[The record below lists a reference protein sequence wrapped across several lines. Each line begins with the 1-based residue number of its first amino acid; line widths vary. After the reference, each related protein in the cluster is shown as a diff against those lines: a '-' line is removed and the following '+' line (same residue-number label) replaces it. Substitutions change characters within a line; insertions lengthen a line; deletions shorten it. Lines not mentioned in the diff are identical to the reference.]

1 MITAFILVESERTAL
16 AKLGG
21 KLQQIDGVAEVYS
34 VTGAWGFVAIVRVE
48 RHEEL
53 AEALAENVAALEG
66 VSRSQTMVAFG
77 SFTDLD
83 LDQFFADGS

>member
-16 AKLGG
+16 TKLGG

-34 VTGAWGFVAIVRVE
+34 VTGAWDFVAIVRVE

>member
-1 MITAFILVESERTAL
+1 MITAFVLVESERTAL
-16 AKLGG
+16 ATLGG

-34 VTGAWGFVAIVRVE
+34 VTGAWDFVAIVRVE
-48 RHEEL
+48 RHEQL

-66 VSRSQTMVAFG
+66 VSRSQTMVAFD

-83 LDQFFADGS
+83 IGQLFADGS

>member
-1 MITAFILVESERTAL
+1 MITAFVLVESERTAL

-21 KLQQIDGVAEVYS
+21 QLNAIDGVAEVYS
-34 VTGAWGFVAIVRVE
+34 VTGAWDFVAIVRVE
-48 RHEEL
+48 RHEQL

-66 VSRSQTMVAFG
+66 VSRSQTMVAFD

-83 LDQFFADGS
+83 LDQLFADGS

>member
-34 VTGAWGFVAIVRVE
+34 VTGAWDFVAIVRVD

>member
-1 MITAFILVESERTAL
+1 
-16 AKLGG
+16 
-21 KLQQIDGVAEVYS
+21 
-34 VTGAWGFVAIVRVE
+34 VRVE
-48 RHEEL
+48 RHEQL

-83 LDQFFADGS
+83 LDQLFADGS